1 MPADKRET
9 HMADTRRIPS
19 VQARWDT
26 EARVWVAVSDD
37 VPGLAAEAA
46 SLDQLFQELK
56 GLIPELLALNGMAD
70 GDLSHFKLVAASDGA
85 GLDAA

>member
-1 MPADKRET
+1 
-9 HMADTRRIPS
+9 MADTGRIPS

-46 SLDQLFQELK
+46 SLDQLFQELTV
-56 GLIPELLALNGMAD
+56 LIPELLALNGVSEGVSAQ
-70 GDLSHFKLVAASDGA
+70 FKLVAASGGA

>member
-1 MPADKRET
+1 
-9 HMADTRRIPS
+9 MADTGRIPN

-56 GLIPELLALNGMAD
+56 VLIPELLALNGMPD
-70 GDLSHFKLVAASDGA
+70 GDLSRFKLVAASGGA